1 MKTLRVVFIG
11 QNSKF
16 SIVPLEAVA
25 SSHNVV
31 GIVESEPRVSVK
43 RTAWKKHL
51 KQILEKLLKKNRL
64 RNYAVSNQIPYYL
77 LTQNG
82 HDGLLAF
89 LERLAP
95 DIICVASMSQL
106 LKKQA
111 VQTAKYGAINFHP
124 ALLPNY
130 RGPNPWF
137 WQYYQAEKEGGVTI
151 HFIDEGEDTGD
162 ILKQSK
168 YLIEL
173 GTPLNQLMDKAI
185 YLGAA
190 LMVEALDEI
199 ANGTFKAV
207 SQRHLPCPVR
217 ARNVSPGE
225 KLIEWGHWPVER
237 VWHVLLGTE
246 PWLQAL
252 PQPCL
257 LSWLTDWKIG
267 QFELKQTDLIPGKVY
282 IDSKGLYV
290 AHRQG
295 KIRVSLA
302 FSPKKLIRKI
312 LL

>member
-16 SIVPLEAVA
+16 SIVPLKAVA

-31 GIVESEPRVSVK
+31 GIVESEPRVSAK
-43 RTAWKKHL
+43 QTTWKKHS
-51 KQILEKLLKKNRL
+51 KQILEKLLKINRL
-64 RNYAVSNQIPYYL
+64 RNYAISNRIPYYL
-77 LTQNG
+77 LTKNG

-95 DIICVASMSQL
+95 DVICVASMSQL

-111 VQTAKYGAINFHP
+111 FQITKYGAINFHP

-137 WQYYQAEKEGGVTI
+137 WQYYQVEKEGGVTI

-162 ILKQSK
+162 IIKQSK
-168 YLIEL
+168 YPIEL

-185 YLGAA
+185 SLGAA

-199 ANGTFKAV
+199 ANGAFKAIP
-207 SQRHLPCPVR
+207 QRYLPCPVR
-217 ARNVSPGE
+217 ARNVSPDE
-225 KLIEWGHWPVER
+225 KLIDWEHWPIER
-237 VWHVLLGTE
+237 VWHVLRGTQS
-246 PWLQAL
+246 WLQAL
-252 PQPCL
+252 PQPCI

-267 QFELKQTDLIPGKVY
+267 QFELNQMDLIPGKIY
-282 IDSKGLYV
+282 IDTKGLYV

-295 KIRVSLA
+295 KIRVSLT
-302 FSPKKLIRKI
+302 FSPKKLIRLV